1 MENEFKGK
9 VVLITGG
16 GDELGLGFAY
26 ARLLAARGAR
36 IVLNDYGGGTL
47 GLPAQGIDTA
57 VAEIAAERIRSIG
70 GEAIS
75 NAGDIAEPS
84 TAAAMV
90 DAALSTWGRVDAVI
104 NNAGI
109 ASAQFFPDVDA
120 DEVARH
126 VGVTLLG
133 CLNTAQAAWPHFVE
147 RGYGRIVNTGSPACF
162 GNEIASNA
170 STKAGLFGLT
180 RTAAIFGKPHD
191 IRVNLLLPAAYSR
204 LTALLPES
212 DFKAHLR
219 KHFGSDRIAPL
230 VAHLVSEDCR
240 VTGETFT
247 AGAGQFSRVV
257 YAATGSRPVSEDLA
271 SVAEAV
277 TRAMQDTDWTVLSST
292 QDNMTHLGMPD
303 DIGH

>member
-1 MENEFKGK
+1 MAGEFGDR
-9 VVLITGG
+9 VVLITGA

-26 ARLLAARGAR
+26 ARFLAEHGAR

-47 GLPAQGIDTA
+47 GLPVQGVDA
-57 VAEIAAERIRSIG
+57 SVAEASARRIRELG

-75 NAGDIAEPS
+75 NSGDIANPA

-90 DAALSTWGRVDAVI
+90 EAALLAWGRVDAVI

-120 DEVARH
+120 EEVERH
-126 VGVTLLG
+126 VGVTLMG
-133 CLNTAQAAWPHFVE
+133 CLNTAKAVWPHFVE

-162 GNEIASNA
+162 GNEIASYA
-170 STKAGLFGLT
+170 TTKAGLFGLT
-180 RTAAIFGKPHD
+180 RTAAIFGEPHD

-212 DFKAHLR
+212 GFKTHLR
-219 KHFGSDRIAPL
+219 EHFGSDRIAPL
-230 VAHLVSEDCR
+230 VAHLASESCG

-257 YAATGSRPVSEDLA
+257 YAATGARPVDTDLA
-271 SVAEAV
+271 SVAESV
-277 TRAMQDTDWTVLSST
+277 TGAMQDTDWTVMAST
-292 QDNMTHLGMPD
+292 QDNMVHLGMPE
-303 DIGH
+303 DIDR